1 MEALKIVLT
10 DVFCSITFR
19 YVPPITSTSPN
30 LPETPEEIST
40 ELRKQESLLSQIHSE
55 MNAGFVNKKRE
66 EELWE
71 TQRIITQLKVSADLC
86 NFFMAF
92 TSFGFQRKLRTF
104 EKRNDS
110 MQKST
115 EAIEE
120 AIDFTLQT
128 TETVTHVEE
137 KAEAVILEEA
147 SVPQE
152 PAEDLEKVYV
162 LENGFLMLHKDH
174 PDYHTLIR
182 LQLENQELMNW
193 KTQLQA
199 RINAE
204 RAECVRYKRMASN
217 VEQVVDSPSALN
229 HEDGDYDK
237 LIDHYLKEN
246 ALLEQKRVLL
256 AREIIEE
263 NLALIQLQ
271 VEAAMKQ
278 FVH

>member
-1 MEALKIVLT
+1 
-10 DVFCSITFR
+10 
-19 YVPPITSTSPN
+19 
-30 LPETPEEIST
+30 
-40 ELRKQESLLSQIHSE
+40 
-55 MNAGFVNKKRE
+55 
-66 EELWE
+66 
-71 TQRIITQLKVSADLC
+71 
-86 NFFMAF
+86 
-92 TSFGFQRKLRTF
+92 
-104 EKRNDS
+104 

-128 TETVTHVEE
+128 TDTVTQVEE
-137 KAEAVILEEA
+137 KVDEVIPEEVVVA
-147 SVPQE
+147 SE

-193 KTQLQA
+193 KTQLQS

-204 RAECVRYKRMASN
+204 RAECVRYKRMAST
-217 VEQVVDSPSALN
+217 VEPVAEVPSALN

-271 VEAAMKQ
+271 VDAAMKQ